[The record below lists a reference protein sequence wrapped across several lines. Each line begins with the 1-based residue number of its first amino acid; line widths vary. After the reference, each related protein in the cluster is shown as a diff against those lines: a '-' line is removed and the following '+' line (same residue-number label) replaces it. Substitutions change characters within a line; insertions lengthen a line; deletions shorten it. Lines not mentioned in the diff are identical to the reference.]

1 MSEDKA
7 TDVLLEWFKNNLPE
21 DYDLQQEIA
30 TRAERVFRHVVM
42 RHHQQVNTPIFI
54 GVSNNL
60 EDASRLS
67 ITMNVYGIIFLG
79 VMAKA
84 ILDSIAGQFQALLS
98 SPISNEVIHK
108 KVREIVSQYVASKD
122 LKKCPNPQCGYH
134 NDAKQSYCGMC
145 GTTLF

>member
-1 MSEDKA
+1 MSEDKT

-84 ILDSIAGQFQALLS
+84 ILDSIAGQFQALSIISYKQRSHTQKSERNSIPICRIKGLEEMSKPAVWLS
-98 SPISNEVIHK
+98 
-108 KVREIVSQYVASKD
+108 Q
-122 LKKCPNPQCGYH
+122 
-134 NDAKQSYCGMC
+134 
-145 GTTLF
+145 

>member
-1 MSEDKA
+1 MSEDKT

-42 RHHQQVNTPIFI
+42 RHHRQVNTPIFI
-54 GVSNNL
+54 RVSNNL

-84 ILDSIAGQFQALLS
+84 ILD
-98 SPISNEVIHK
+98 
-108 KVREIVSQYVASKD
+108 
-122 LKKCPNPQCGYH
+122 
-134 NDAKQSYCGMC
+134 
-145 GTTLF
+145 